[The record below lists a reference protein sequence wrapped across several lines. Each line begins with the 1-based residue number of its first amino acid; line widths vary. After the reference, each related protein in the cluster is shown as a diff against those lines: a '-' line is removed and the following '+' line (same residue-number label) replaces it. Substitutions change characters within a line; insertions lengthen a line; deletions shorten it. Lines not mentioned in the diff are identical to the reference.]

1 VNIDSVWQTLP
12 SLSKGDQAMATMNIS
27 LPEQMK
33 SWAEAQSED
42 GKYSNSSDF
51 VRDLIRREQG
61 RREKIAHVQAMVDE
75 GIASGISDRSVD
87 DILREV
93 QAEMA
98 DETQSV

>member
-1 VNIDSVWQTLP
+1 
-12 SLSKGDQAMATMNIS
+12 MATMNIS

-33 SWAEAQSED
+33 SWVEAQSID

-51 VRDLIRREQG
+51 VRDLIRREQV
-61 RREKIAHVQAMVDE
+61 RKEKIAHVQAMVDE
-75 GIASGISDRSVD
+75 GIASGISERSVD

-98 DETQSV
+98 DEAQSV

>member
-1 VNIDSVWQTLP
+1 
-12 SLSKGDQAMATMNIS
+12 MATMNIS

-33 SWAEAQSED
+33 AWVEAQSED

-51 VRDLIRREQG
+51 VRDLIRREQV
-61 RREKIAHVQAMVDE
+61 RKEKIAHVQAMVDE
-75 GIASGISDRSVD
+75 GIASGISERSVD

-98 DETQSV
+98 DEA